1 VRLWQVLW
9 AAGTPVVL
17 TLFVIAIPA
26 RFAQL
31 QVATPVIT
39 AAWAA
44 LDLTPVVAAV
54 YYSVIEIGI
63 AVAYVVVGLLIAFHR
78 PRDWF
83 AWFTSLALI
92 LAGVTLPAT
101 LGALAGL
108 GQPRLAVARWTGLH
122 PDGRGQHHL
131 LLPLPQWAFRP
142 QLGAACQ
149 CGATHQFSGTCHCQ
163 HAISQCTTAG
173 V

>member
-1 VRLWQVLW
+1 
-9 AAGTPVVL
+9 
-17 TLFVIAIPA
+17 
-26 RFAQL
+26 
-31 QVATPVIT
+31 VIT

-54 YYSVIEIGI
+54 YCSVIEIGI

-101 LGALAGL
+101 LGCWPWPTPPGSC
-108 GQPRLAVARWTGLH
+108 
-122 PDGRGQHHL
+122 
-131 LLPLPQWAFRP
+131 PLDWPP
-142 QLGAACQ
+142 P
-149 CGATHQFSGTCHCQ
+149 
-163 HAISQCTTAG
+163 
-173 V
+173 